1 MKYSARVENSRS
13 QHHVTLQ
20 VGETV
25 HSLNIPPRETGF
37 GSSVSGGELLFLA
50 LATCYCNDI
59 YREAAK
65 KNIKVERVE
74 VNVEGDFPAAGE
86 PARDIVYKAKVVAD
100 ADEQHIR
107 ELMSFTDT
115 VVEIQNTLRL
125 GTPVVLAEIEP
136 VKI

>member
-1 MKYSARVENSRS
+1 
-13 QHHVTLQ
+13 
-20 VGETV
+20 
-25 HSLNIPPRETGF
+25 
-37 GSSVSGGELLFLA
+37 
-50 LATCYCNDI
+50 
-59 YREAAK
+59 
-65 KNIKVERVE
+65 VERVE
-74 VNVEGDFPAAGE
+74 VDVEGDFPAAGE